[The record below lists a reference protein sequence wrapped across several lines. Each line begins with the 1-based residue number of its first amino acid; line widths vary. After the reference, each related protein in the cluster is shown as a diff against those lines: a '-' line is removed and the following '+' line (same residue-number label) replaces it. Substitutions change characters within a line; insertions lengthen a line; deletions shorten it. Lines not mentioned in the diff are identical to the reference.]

1 MDIAT
6 SLLQYGLDAKV
17 DGFNEEALKKAVGM
31 SERVAVGRFDA
42 AKVRGP
48 LFELWQFGVFGWV
61 AGCWQLAVSSCSSEQ
76 WSPGYACTHR
86 VRRDSRAALN
96 TTLPTCPPATHTL
109 TPASQP
115 TARPAP
121 CPPTY
126 CRPS

>member
-61 AGCWQLAVSSCSSEQ
+61 AGWVGGWVLAVGSEQ
-76 WSPGYACTHR
+76 
-86 VRRDSRAALN
+86 L
-96 TTLPTCPPATHTL
+96 LF
-109 TPASQP
+109 
-115 TARPAP
+115 
-121 CPPTY
+121 
-126 CRPS
+126 